1 MEFYFF
7 VWLCTLSVALIGGI
21 STFIWQLV
29 LSRNREF
36 NEQAQLSALST
47 ESSVLEGLRVQLEDN
62 KRFDAHYQVLTANKE
77 SIVYID
83 EKIDALLEKKS
94 ASVAKY
100 AEQVK
105 LLSARMINNDNN
117 TVTSHSLMLLK
128 QEAQSELQAFEAELQ
143 QLQTAREKLWGI
155 SSELLFELVH
165 EETARNK
172 RLDELYSRHTE
183 LLEKVYLGHA
193 QSVERIHQ
201 ASIEAGSKA
210 LQQSLAAPV
219 ETMSTFWQKPTAS
232 HGQYAKHVEQELASR
247 RALQQL
253 SKSYN
258 DADYLE
264 NQQSESI
271 PSLYQAAQG

>member
-1 MEFYFF
+1 MEFYFLI
-7 VWLCTLSVALIGGI
+7 WLCTLSVALIGGI

-47 ESSVLEGLRVQLEDN
+47 ESAVLEDLRIQLEDN
-62 KRFDAHYQVLTANKE
+62 KRFDAHYKVLTANKE
-77 SIVYID
+77 SIVYLD
-83 EKIDALLEKKS
+83 QKIDALLEKKS
-94 ASVAKY
+94 ACIAKY
-100 AEQVK
+100 ATEVK
-105 LLSARMINNDNN
+105 TLSALIISGGNNSPSN
-117 TVTSHSLMLLK
+117 TSLTLLK
-128 QEAQSELQAFEAELQ
+128 EETEAEIHGFELELQ
-143 QLQTAREKLWGI
+143 QLQTEREKLWSI

-172 RLDELYSRHTE
+172 RLDELYTRHTE

-232 HGQYAKHVEQELASR
+232 AGHYAKHVEQELASR
-247 RALQQL
+247 REVQHMA
-253 SKSYN
+253 SSYN
-258 DADYLE
+258 DADY
-264 NQQSESI
+264 SSR
-271 PSLYQAAQG
+271 YQAA